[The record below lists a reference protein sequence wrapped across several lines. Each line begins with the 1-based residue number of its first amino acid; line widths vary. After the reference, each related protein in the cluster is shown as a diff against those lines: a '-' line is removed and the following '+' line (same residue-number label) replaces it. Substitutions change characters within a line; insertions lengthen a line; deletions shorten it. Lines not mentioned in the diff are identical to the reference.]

1 MKKAYWLVRADVTDV
16 DKFSAYAANVP
27 GVLEAFGGQFLVR
40 GGESTLVEGS
50 TRSGNTVVQFPSY
63 QSALDCWHSEAY
75 QAVKKLRLGAAE
87 LDIVI
92 VEGLDA

>member
-1 MKKAYWLVRADVTDV
+1 VHKIA
-16 DKFSAYAANVP
+16 FSAYAAKVP
-27 GVLEAFGGQFLVR
+27 AVIEAFGGQFMVR

-50 TRSGNTVVQFPSY
+50 TRSGNTVVEFPSY

-75 QAVKKLRLGAAE
+75 QAVKNLRLDAAK

-92 VEGLDA
+92 VEGLN